1 MAYTHYTIQ
10 VDAVA
15 SNDKPTRVTISSKFK
30 DGSAEVYV
38 TDIDAQS
45 LAALRATA
53 SKVATTMAASLP
65 NEHETRKNFMH
76 EAPGVL
82 MALLKLRQKGVNPM
96 LFVEGQPSYAVLLEK
111 GGGLGNLD
119 QRTIAT
125 QLESELTAYYYSQQQ
140 ANGIRPKGTLNPAA

>member
-1 MAYTHYTIQ
+1 MAYTPYTIQ
-10 VDAVA
+10 VDEIA
-15 SNDKPTRVTISSKFK
+15 SNDKPTQVTISTKFN
-30 DGSAEVYV
+30 DGATEAYV

-45 LAALRATA
+45 LATLRATA
-53 SKVATTMAASLP
+53 RSVATTMAASLP
-65 NEHETRKNFMH
+65 KEHENRILMH

-96 LFVEGQPSYAVLLEK
+96 LFVEGQPSYAVLLQK

-125 QLESELTAYYYSQQQ
+125 QLESELTAYFYTQQQ
-140 ANGIRPKGTLNPAA
+140 ANGIRPIGALTPA

>member
-1 MAYTHYTIQ
+1 MQ

-45 LAALRATA
+45 LAVLRETA
-53 SKVATTMAASLP
+53 RKVANTMAATLP
-65 NEHETRKNFMH
+65 NEHENRISMH

-111 GGGLGNLD
+111 GGGLGHLD

-125 QLESELTAYYYSQQQ
+125 QLESELTAYYYTQQQ
-140 ANGIRPKGTLNPAA
+140 ANGIRPIGAISPA